1 MSRKSLPVVSLALV
15 LIVVLATAGVAYG
28 LWSQTLIINGTV
40 YTGSVDAVIQAF
52 EVDELFDF
60 NDVCPGDGYSIGID
74 CDQDGSLNDDWE
86 AENKDVAECVTEQ
99 IDPYTLQ
106 VKILQGYPSF
116 NCFVKYGVTNVGS
129 VPIHIYRPD
138 YFYDGVYMGSAI
150 NTDALHVNGWPPICY
165 TETTQLEPKENAF
178 CSLHV
183 HVNQGA
189 AMNATY
195 TFQVKIFARQWN
207 EVVPPPWRP

>member
-1 MSRKSLPVVSLALV
+1 MSRKSLPVVSLALT

-40 YTGSVDAVIQAF
+40 YTGSVDATIQAF
-52 EVDELFDF
+52 EVDQMADF
-60 NDVCPGDGYSIGID
+60 NDYCTPGVYSLGID
-74 CDQDGSLNDDWE
+74 CDQDTFLNDDME
-86 AENKDVAECVTEQ
+86 AEGKDIAECVTEQ
-99 IDPYTLQ
+99 LDPYTLQ
-106 VKILQGYPSF
+106 VTILQGYPSF

-150 NTDALHVNGWPPICY
+150 NNAELHVNGWPPICY
-165 TETTQLEPKENAF
+165 TETTQLEPKEQAF

>member
-1 MSRKSLPVVSLALV
+1 
-15 LIVVLATAGVAYG
+15 
-28 LWSQTLIINGTV
+28 
-40 YTGSVDAVIQAF
+40 
-52 EVDELFDF
+52 
-60 NDVCPGDGYSIGID
+60 
-74 CDQDGSLNDDWE
+74 
-86 AENKDVAECVTEQ
+86 VTEQ

-106 VKILQGYPSF
+106 VTILQGYPSF

-150 NTDALHVNGWPPICY
+150 NTEALHVNGWPPICY
-165 TETTQLEPKENAF
+165 TETTQLEPKESAY